1 MDHQDAIRT
10 HAAERYLL
18 NEMSEAE
25 QHEFESHYFDC
36 VPCAT
41 DVREGALMADVV
53 KTSSQ
58 AAAVL
63 PFVAPAARPP
73 RPASQWLSI
82 AAAGL
87 LAVVAGYQALVVI
100 PGLRESS
107 GAQALT
113 PVVLRSVS
121 RGDVPVVPRPAPNA
135 LVSLAMD
142 VNIDPM
148 PADLVFTLKSSEGVE
163 LLTGPAPVPQ
173 PGSPLLLVVPG
184 RTLTVGRYEVQ
195 LRGAAGAASA
205 AASYRFEVR

>member
-10 HAAERYLL
+10 QAAERYLL
-18 NEMSEAE
+18 DEMSEAE
-25 QHEFESHYFDC
+25 RHEFESHYFDC
-36 VPCAT
+36 VPCAA
-41 DVREGALMADVV
+41 DVREGAMMADAV
-53 KTSSQ
+53 KTSNQ
-58 AAAVL
+58 TAAVL
-63 PFVAPAARPP
+63 PFVAPAARAP

-87 LAVVAGYQALVVI
+87 LAIVAGYQALVVI
-100 PGLRESS
+100 PGLRDSS

-121 RGDVPVVPRPAPNA
+121 RGDLPVVPRPAPNA

-148 PADLVFTLKSSEGVE
+148 PADLVYTLKSADGRE
-163 LLTGPAPVPQ
+163 LLTGPAPIPQ

-184 RTLTVGRYEVQ
+184 RTLAAGRYEIQ
-195 LRGAAGAASA
+195 LRGASDAAST